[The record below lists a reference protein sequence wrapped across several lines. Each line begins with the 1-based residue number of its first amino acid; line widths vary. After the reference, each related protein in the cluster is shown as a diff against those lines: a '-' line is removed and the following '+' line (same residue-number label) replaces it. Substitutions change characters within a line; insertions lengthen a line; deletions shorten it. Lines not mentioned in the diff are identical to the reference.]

1 MSSKRF
7 WDWFIFPGGLWIAL
21 LFAIPL
27 FLVLALS
34 FGHVDDL
41 GRGVYG
47 FTLDNYRD
55 VFDATYVPVLLRS
68 VGYALVTVI
77 LCLLI
82 GYPVAYFI
90 AHASQATFPVQNGG
104 DAAILFCFVFLYL
117 AAVGGGPWA
126 LDNVL
131 FKKKKG

>member
-1 MSSKRF
+1 MNASRF
-7 WDWFIFPGGLWIAL
+7 WNWFVAPGAIWIAL

-34 FGHVDDL
+34 FGHVDDF

-47 FTLDNYRD
+47 FDLSNYKD
-55 VFDATYVPVLLRS
+55 VFDSTYVPVLVRS
-68 VGYALVTVI
+68 VTYALITVI

-90 AHASQATFPVQNGG
+90 ARFGG
-104 DAAILFCFVFLYL
+104 RYRYVLIAALVIPFLSL
-117 AAVGGGPWA
+117 IHI
-126 LDNVL
+126 
-131 FKKKKG
+131 